1 MTKYYSLMGELA
13 ASTVIL
19 AVNAITDPTLFT
31 EQPEISVC
39 EGLVSDQTGAKMLK
53 YVLKIRY
60 YNIMIRTM

>member
-39 EGLVSDQTGAKMLK
+39 EGLVSD
-53 YVLKIRY
+53 
-60 YNIMIRTM
+60 